1 MTGIELTKTQI
12 KNKWDKLKI
21 DWTIWHRGMEPNTP
35 KEKFNRIHARVRNSI
50 ERSFGV

>member
-21 DWTIWHRGMEPNTP
+21 DWTIWQKLMRLQTGTGWDSAKGIIVMDNE
-35 KEKFNRIHARVRNSI
+35 
-50 ERSFGV
+50 